1 MIHTLFAYN
10 QWANARILTMAEL
23 LSAEQFAAPMI
34 SDLPSIRDLLVHI
47 LSAQRTWLM
56 RCRELESPGALNGS
70 DFPDLKTLR
79 QAWDNT
85 EADTQAFVATLND
98 SLLART
104 IHYVNSQG
112 EPNSYPLWQI
122 LVHQVNHAAQ
132 HRSEVALMLTQ
143 LGYSPGLLDFLVF
156 IDSQTA

>member
-10 QWANARILTMAEL
+10 QWANARILATAERL
-23 LSAEQFAAPMI
+23 TAAQFAAP
-34 SDLPSIRDLLVHI
+34 PIRDLLVHI
-47 LSAQRTWLM
+47 LSAQRTWLL
-56 RCRELESPGALNGS
+56 RCKGLESPGAFNAP
-70 DFPDLKTLR
+70 DFPDLKTLHH
-79 QAWDNT
+79 AWDSI

-104 IHYVNSQG
+104 IHYVNSRG
-112 EPNSYPLWQI
+112 DPYSYPLWQI

-143 LGYSPGLLDFLVF
+143 LGHSPGLLDFLVF
-156 IDSQTA
+156 IDSQTT